1 MTLRHTDQTVRGAF
15 LYLQESED
23 GISVDVDRATAI
35 EDKWGE
41 GLEED
46 EYRYL
51 EKSYRSLVSGYKG
64 DLTPRLELNI
74 LDICKYRLER
84 DKAVRRNDT
93 AAAKRYTDMI
103 KIIMDSEAMKVGD
116 KKQAETARVDGL
128 VDRLEQ
134 MGLMKDGELL
144 LQRVIQYIKIDKG
157 QFEASRDAID
167 SMMLSMINAYRF
179 NNGLSDIVELP
190 EDLKVQDRLGEFVD
204 APLLSERNTMN
215 ELGMASSIRG

>member
-1 MTLRHTDQTVRGAF
+1 MRGAL

-23 GISVDVDRATAI
+23 GISVDMAQATEMA
-35 EDKWGE
+35 DKWGE

-51 EKSYRSLVSGYKG
+51 EKSYRSLVAGYKG
-64 DLTPRLELNI
+64 ALTPRLELNI

-84 DKAVRRNDT
+84 DKAVRKNDT

-103 KIIMDSEAMKVGD
+103 KVIMDSEAMKVGD
-116 KKQAETARVDGL
+116 KKQAEAARVDGL
-128 VDRLEQ
+128 VDKLEQ
-134 MGLMKDGELL
+134 MGLMKDGELS
-144 LQRVIQYIKIDKG
+144 LQRVIQYIKTDKG

-179 NNGLSDIVELP
+179 NNGLSEITELP
-190 EDLKVQDRLGEFVD
+190 EDLRVQDRLGEFVD
-204 APLLSERNTMN
+204 APLLSERNNMN
-215 ELGMASSIRG
+215 ELGMSPAHRG

>member
-1 MTLRHTDQTVRGAF
+1 MTLRHTGNTVRGAL

-23 GISVDVDRATAI
+23 GISVDMAQATEMA
-35 EDKWGE
+35 DKWGE

-51 EKSYRSLVSGYKG
+51 EKSYRSLVAGYKG
-64 DLTPRLELNI
+64 ALTPRLELNI

-84 DKAVRRNDT
+84 DKAVRKNDT

-103 KIIMDSEAMKVGD
+103 KVIMDSEAMKVGD
-116 KKQAETARVDGL
+116 KKQAEAARVDGL
-128 VDRLEQ
+128 VDKLEQ
-134 MGLMKDGELL
+134 MGLMKDGELS
-144 LQRVIQYIKIDKG
+144 LQRVIQYIKTDKG

-179 NNGLSDIVELP
+179 NNGLSEITELP
-190 EDLKVQDRLGEFVD
+190 EDLRVQDRLGEFVD
-204 APLLSERNTMN
+204 APLLSERNNMN
-215 ELGMASSIRG
+215 ELGMSPAHRG

>member
-64 DLTPRLELNI
+64 ALTPRLELNI

-144 LQRVIQYIKIDKG
+144 LQRVVQYIKTDKG

-215 ELGMASSIRG
+215 ELGMSSSIRG